1 MPKPH
6 ASISKAK
13 LVTVRHCI

>member
-6 ASISKAK
+6 ASISKEK
-13 LVTVRHCI
+13 S